1 MKSKY
6 ITPEITVVEF
16 KVEAGFA
23 ASGDAPQGSLGLR
36 GGNFVESQNSGDGGY
51 EATSFGGSQ
60 TYDDLF

>member
-23 ASGDAPQGSLGLR
+23 ESLQFNQTETGTTGLNINE
-36 GGNFVESQNSGDGGY
+36 GNAYSSSDFFRTIED
-51 EATSFGGSQ
+51 
-60 TYDDLF
+60 

>member
-23 ASGDAPQGSLGLR
+23 ESIQIEQGESNSTGLTWS
-36 GGNFVESQNSGDGGY
+36 EQ
-51 EATSFGGSQ
+51 SFAIDWNERS
-60 TYDDLF
+60 

>member
-23 ASGDAPQGSLGLR
+23 TSGEEPVNENQFDASGSTGLSWS
-36 GGNFVESQNSGDGGY
+36 SQ
-51 EATSFGGSQ
+51 
-60 TYDDLF
+60 DLSIEWNN